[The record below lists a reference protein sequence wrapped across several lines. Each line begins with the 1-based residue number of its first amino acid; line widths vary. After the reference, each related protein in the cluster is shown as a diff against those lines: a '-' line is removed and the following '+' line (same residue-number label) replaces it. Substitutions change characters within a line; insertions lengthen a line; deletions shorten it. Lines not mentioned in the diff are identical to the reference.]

1 MVSEKK
7 NKRLRPYKIHT
18 ELNKGQFKKFLAI
31 QKKYN
36 LSRYGT
42 AKYIINNF
50 DDSIPTKNIA
60 EYKEEVEEKPSLI
73 IKNIVARLREESR
86 LVKSGQFYH
95 ITNRKKLLG
104 ELQLRGSQVTTQE
117 CILLLSNLLKI
128 EICAQILLDRKVK
141 LRDVELRDVM
151 LESIQR
157 E

>member
-1 MVSEKK
+1 
-7 NKRLRPYKIHT
+7 
-18 ELNKGQFKKFLAI
+18 
-31 QKKYN
+31 
-36 LSRYGT
+36 
-42 AKYIINNF
+42 
-50 DDSIPTKNIA
+50 
-60 EYKEEVEEKPSLI
+60 
-73 IKNIVARLREESR
+73 
-86 LVKSGQFYH
+86 
-95 ITNRKKLLG
+95 LLG